1 MSDNVLKFK
10 QKVDVFPIAPD
21 MIEDVL
27 ETVRPLLRKAQRI
40 VDRDVGL
47 GFIEDELREGIS
59 ILWVVYIGDKLKA
72 VITTSVIMHP
82 KRKTLKIELM
92 GGTNMKD
99 WIDEALAV
107 LTTIAIDAECDAIEA
122 DGRKGFEKIA
132 GGMKFKPFYTH
143 YELELSNG

>member
-47 GFIEDELREGIS
+47 GFIEDELREGAS
-59 ILWVVYIGDKLKA
+59 
-72 VITTSVIMHP
+72 IMHP

-107 LTTIAIDAECDAIEA
+107 LTIIAIDAECDAIEA

-143 YELELSNG
+143 YELELGNG